1 MSLRGAQAAAGTRS
15 SRTISSPRAASRSG
29 CGRRL
34 TSVRA
39 RRAYGSSRRRNGGSK
54 TAGRPCGYAER
65 LWGQDDIEA
74 ERRETAIKLIR
85 DSTDNGTA
93 AVAWDISGCEWGLVT
108 GYDDDTETFA
118 TLRINGQEDTVRYE
132 KLGRLELPILS
143 VLTVTGKAPEAP
155 EQLVADTKAL
165 AKDHLLGNE
174 WCDNAKG
181 LAAYDTIM
189 SYTGGADAEAW
200 KLMYTLGTYAALK
213 SYAVGFFPQI
223 Q

>member
-1 MSLRGAQAAAGTRS
+1 MKCLSAALRCGGYAEFADD
-15 SRTISSPRAASRSG
+15 IVAASGFAFRMWAAPDLCPSE
-29 CGRRL
+29 
-34 TSVRA
+34 TSIWEFAAQKRWVE
-39 RRAYGSSRRRNGGSK
+39 NGGL
-54 TAGRPCGYAER
+54 TCGYAER

-143 VLTVTGKAPEAP
+143 ALTVTGKARRGHESARERPSSRKRM
-155 EQLVADTKAL
+155 V
-165 AKDHLLGNE
+165 
-174 WCDNAKG
+174 
-181 LAAYDTIM
+181 
-189 SYTGGADAEAW
+189 
-200 KLMYTLGTYAALK
+200 
-213 SYAVGFFPQI
+213 
-223 Q
+223 